1 MSVIEMHSS
10 WLAINS
16 IVGCPN
22 SCKYCLLQATNDNN
36 CFPRQLVSPKEA
48 VNQLLEYK
56 YYDKDIPLCLLP
68 NTDVFVNPKNIEYL
82 LDLLQELE
90 NQNVKNDLIIITKC
104 NITDNVIKKV
114 KKIKEKGQNV
124 VFYIS
129 YSGLGKDIEPRI
141 SEEILQNN
149 FKKLKENNID
159 VIHYFRPFLPQ
170 NSDPKRI
177 EEILNFVNKYTDVS
191 VTTGLA
197 LIETFIDKIECWSEV
212 KENRELCLKANCVWP
227 ESAWNYFN
235 EDYSHKQQVFQT
247 NTCGLNTKL
256 KRPSTQYYGTEEC
269 LNYNHCSKAQ
279 RERCKLA
286 HQELK
291 KELIKEKCL
300 ILLTKLGFDTESIEF
315 NFDKFGSLELRNID
329 LKISDASYLSYKLGV
344 KVYISTNNIVSN
356 TYNSTLNGAKPLVLK
371 AGECNGKCN

>member
-22 SCKYCLLQATNDNN
+22 GCKYCLLQATNDNN

-68 NTDVFVNPKNIEYL
+68 NTDVFVNSKNIEYL

-90 NQNVKNDLIIITKC
+90 NQNIKNDLIIITKC

-114 KKIKEKGQNV
+114 NKIKEKGQNV

-197 LIETFIDKIECWSEV
+197 LIETFIDKIECWNEV
-212 KENRELCLKANCVWP
+212 KVNRELCLKANCVWP

-269 LNYNHCSKAQ
+269 LNYNHCSKEQ

-300 ILLTKLGFDTESIEF
+300 ILLTKLGFNTESIEF

-344 KVYISTNNIVSN
+344 KVYISTNKIVSN
-356 TYNSTLNGAKPLVLK
+356 TYNSTLNGAKSLVLK
-371 AGECNGKCN
+371 VGGCNGKCN

>member
-22 SCKYCLLQATNDNN
+22 GCKYCLLQATNDNN

-170 NSDPKRI
+170 NSDSKRI

-197 LIETFIDKIECWSEV
+197 LIETFIDKLECWDEV

-300 ILLTKLGFDTESIEF
+300 ILLTKLGFNTERIEF

-371 AGECNGKCN
+371 VGGCNGKCN

>member
-22 SCKYCLLQATNDNN
+22 GCKYCLLQATNDNN

-68 NTDVFVNPKNIEYL
+68 NTDVFVNSKNIEYL

-90 NQNVKNDLIIITKC
+90 NQNIKNDLIIITKC

-114 KKIKEKGQNV
+114 NKIKEKGQNV

-197 LIETFIDKIECWSEV
+197 LIETFIDKIECWNEV
-212 KENRELCLKANCVWP
+212 KVNRELCLKANCVWP

-269 LNYNHCSKAQ
+269 LNYNHCSKEQ

-300 ILLTKLGFDTESIEF
+300 ILLTKLGFNTESIEF

-344 KVYISTNNIVSN
+344 KVYISTNKIVSN

-371 AGECNGKCN
+371 VGGCNGKCN

>member
-22 SCKYCLLQATNDNN
+22 GCKYCLLQATNDNN

-82 LDLLQELE
+82 LDLLQEIE

-114 KKIKEKGQNV
+114 KEIKEKGQNV

-141 SEEILQNN
+141 SEETLQNN
-149 FKKLKENNID
+149 FKKLKENDID

-197 LIETFIDKIECWSEV
+197 LIETFIDKIECWDEV

-235 EDYSHKQQVFQT
+235 EDYSHEQQIFQT

-269 LNYNHCSKAQ
+269 LNYNHCSKEQ

-300 ILLTKLGFDTESIEF
+300 ILLAKLCFNTENVEF
-315 NFDKFGSLELRNID
+315 NFDKFGSLELKNID

-344 KVYISTNNIVSN
+344 KVYISTNKIVSN

-371 AGECNGKCN
+371 VGGCNEKCN

>member
-22 SCKYCLLQATNDNN
+22 GCKYCLLQATNDNN

-141 SEEILQNN
+141 SEKILQNN

-177 EEILNFVNKYTDVS
+177 EEILNFVNKHTDVS

-197 LIETFIDKIECWSEV
+197 LIETFIDKIECWNEV
-212 KENRELCLKANCVWP
+212 KVNRELCLKANCVWP

-269 LNYNHCSKAQ
+269 LNYNHCSKEQ

-300 ILLTKLGFDTESIEF
+300 ILLTKLGFNTESIEF

-344 KVYISTNNIVSN
+344 KVYISTNKIVSN

-371 AGECNGKCN
+371 VGGCNGKCN

>member
-22 SCKYCLLQATNDNN
+22 GCKYCLLQATNDNN
-36 CFPRQLVSPKEA
+36 CLPKELA
-48 VNQLLEYK
+48 TPEESVKQLLEYK
-56 YYDKDIPLCLLP
+56 YYDKDIPVCLLP
-68 NTDVFVNPKNIEYL
+68 NTDVFVNPKNIKYLMNL
-82 LDLLQELE
+82 LDELE
-90 NQNVKNDLIIITKC
+90 KNNIMNDLIIITKC
-104 NITDNVIKKV
+104 NITEEVIEKV
-114 KKIKEKGQNV
+114 KKLKQKGQNV

-141 SEEILQNN
+141 SIDILRNN

-170 NSDPKRI
+170 NSDPSKI
-177 EEILNFVNKYTDVS
+177 KEILDYVNQYTDIS

-197 LIETFIDKIECWSEV
+197 LIKTFIDKIDCWDEI
-212 KENRELCLKANCVWP
+212 KENKEDCLKANCVWP
-227 ESAWNYFN
+227 ESAWDYFN
-235 EDYSHKQQVFQT
+235 QDYSHKQQIFQT

-269 LNYNHCSKAQ
+269 LNYNHCSKEQ

-286 HQELK
+286 HQKINED
-291 KELIKEKCL
+291 LIKSRCS
-300 ILLTKLGFDTESIEF
+300 LLLDKLGFDSDEVEY
-315 NFDKFGSLELRNID
+315 NFDKYGSLELKNID
-329 LKISDASYLSYKLGV
+329 LKISDASYLSYKLGI
-344 KVYISTNNIVSN
+344 KVYVSTNNIVKD

-371 AGECNGKCN
+371 VGGRL

>member
-22 SCKYCLLQATNDNN
+22 GCKYCLLQATNDNN

-68 NTDVFVNPKNIEYL
+68 NTDVFVNSKNIEYL

-90 NQNVKNDLIIITKC
+90 NQNIKNDLIIITKC

-114 KKIKEKGQNV
+114 NKIKEKGQNV

-197 LIETFIDKIECWSEV
+197 LIETFIDKIECWNEV
-212 KENRELCLKANCVWP
+212 KVNRELCLKANCVWP
-227 ESAWNYFN
+227 ESARNYFN

-269 LNYNHCSKAQ
+269 LNYNHCSKEQ

-300 ILLTKLGFDTESIEF
+300 ILLTKLGFNTESIEF

-344 KVYISTNNIVSN
+344 KVYISTNKIVSN

-371 AGECNGKCN
+371 VGGCNGKCN

>member
-22 SCKYCLLQATNDNN
+22 GCKYCLLQATNDNN

-68 NTDVFVNPKNIEYL
+68 NTDVFVNSKNIEYL

-90 NQNVKNDLIIITKC
+90 NQNIKNDLIIITKC

-114 KKIKEKGQNV
+114 NKIKEKGQNV

-129 YSGLGKDIEPRI
+129 YSGLEKDIEPRI

-197 LIETFIDKIECWSEV
+197 LIETFIDKIECWNEV
-212 KENRELCLKANCVWP
+212 KVNRELCLKANCVWP

-269 LNYNHCSKAQ
+269 LNYNHCSKEQ

-300 ILLTKLGFDTESIEF
+300 ILLTKLGFNTESIEF

-344 KVYISTNNIVSN
+344 KVYISTNKIVSN

-371 AGECNGKCN
+371 VGGCNGKCN

>member
-22 SCKYCLLQATNDNN
+22 GCKYCLLQATNDNN

-90 NQNVKNDLIIITKC
+90 NQNIKNDLIIITKC
-104 NITDNVIKKV
+104 NITDSVIKKV
-114 KKIKEKGQNV
+114 NKIKEKGQNV

-170 NSDPKRI
+170 NSDPKII

-197 LIETFIDKIECWSEV
+197 LIETFIDKIECWNEV
-212 KENRELCLKANCVWP
+212 KVNRELCLKANCVWP

-269 LNYNHCSKAQ
+269 LNYNHCSKEQ

-300 ILLTKLGFDTESIEF
+300 ILLTKLGFNTESVEF
-315 NFDKFGSLELRNID
+315 NFDKFGSLELKNID

-371 AGECNGKCN
+371 VGGCNGNNN

>member
-22 SCKYCLLQATNDNN
+22 GCKYCLLQATNDNN

-68 NTDVFVNPKNIEYL
+68 NTDVFVNSKNIEYL

-90 NQNVKNDLIIITKC
+90 NQNIKNDLIIITKC

-114 KKIKEKGQNV
+114 NKIKEKGQNV

-197 LIETFIDKIECWSEV
+197 LIETFIDKIECWNEV
-212 KENRELCLKANCVWP
+212 KVNRELCLKANCVWP

-269 LNYNHCSKAQ
+269 LNYNHCSKEQ

-344 KVYISTNNIVSN
+344 KVYISTNKIVSN

-371 AGECNGKCN
+371 VGGCNGKCN

>member
-22 SCKYCLLQATNDNN
+22 GCKYCLLQATNDNN

-129 YSGLGKDIEPRI
+129 YSGLGKNIEPRI

-170 NSDPKRI
+170 NSDSKRI

-197 LIETFIDKIECWSEV
+197 LIETFIDKIECWDEV

-269 LNYNHCSKAQ
+269 LNYNHCSKEQ

-300 ILLTKLGFDTESIEF
+300 ILLTKLGFNTERIEF

-371 AGECNGKCN
+371 VGGCNGKCN

>member
-22 SCKYCLLQATNDNN
+22 GCKYCLLQATNDNN

-68 NTDVFVNPKNIEYL
+68 NTDVFVNSKNIEYL

-90 NQNVKNDLIIITKC
+90 NQNIKNDLIIITKC

-114 KKIKEKGQNV
+114 NKIKEKGQNV

-141 SEEILQNN
+141 SKEILQNN

-197 LIETFIDKIECWSEV
+197 LIETFIDKIECWNEV
-212 KENRELCLKANCVWP
+212 KVNRELCLKANCVWP

-269 LNYNHCSKAQ
+269 LNYNHCSKEQ

-300 ILLTKLGFDTESIEF
+300 ILLTKLGFNTESIEF

-344 KVYISTNNIVSN
+344 KVYISTNKIVSN

-371 AGECNGKCN
+371 VGGCNGKCN

>member
-16 IVGCPN
+16 TVGCPN
-22 SCKYCLLQATNDNN
+22 GCKYCLLQATNDNN

-90 NQNVKNDLIIITKC
+90 NQNIKNDLIIITKC
-104 NITDNVIKKV
+104 NITDSVIKKV
-114 KKIKEKGQNV
+114 NKIKEKGQNV

-197 LIETFIDKIECWSEV
+197 LIETFIDKIECWNEV
-212 KENRELCLKANCVWP
+212 KVNRELCLKANCVWP

-269 LNYNHCSKAQ
+269 LNYNHCSKEQ

-300 ILLTKLGFDTESIEF
+300 ILLTKLGFNTESVEF
-315 NFDKFGSLELRNID
+315 NFDKFGSLELKNID

-371 AGECNGKCN
+371 VGGCNGNNN

>member
-22 SCKYCLLQATNDNN
+22 GCKYCLLQATNDNN

-170 NSDPKRI
+170 NSDSKRI
-177 EEILNFVNKYTDVS
+177 KEILNFVNKYTDVS

-197 LIETFIDKIECWSEV
+197 LIETFIDKIECWDEV

-269 LNYNHCSKAQ
+269 LNYNHCSKEQ

-300 ILLTKLGFDTESIEF
+300 ILLTKLGFNTESIEF

-344 KVYISTNNIVSN
+344 KVYISTNKIVSN

-371 AGECNGKCN
+371 VGGCNGKCN